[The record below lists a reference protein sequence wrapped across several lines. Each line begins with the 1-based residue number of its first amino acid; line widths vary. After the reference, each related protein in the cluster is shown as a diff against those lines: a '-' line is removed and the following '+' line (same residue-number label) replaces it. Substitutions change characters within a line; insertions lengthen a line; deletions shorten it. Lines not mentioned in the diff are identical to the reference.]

1 MNRFITPCSVIDIQ
15 SKLLYE
21 LHRTCGMSKDEVD
34 SVVKK
39 TDLLEFI
46 RSHIDEF
53 KEKDIYTILQV
64 VRTHLNELG
73 YKTKLSIV

>member
-1 MNRFITPCSVIDIQ
+1 
-15 SKLLYE
+15 
-21 LHRTCGMSKDEVD
+21 MSKDEVD

-39 TDLLEFI
+39 TNLLEFI